1 MDISITPAPL
11 LGLVSAI
18 ASKSDAHRLLICA
31 ALSDKKTVLKIPERS
46 VDIDT
51 TAQCL
56 AALGAGIEYADGRFS
71 VTPVNGTSGAALDCC
86 ESGSTL
92 RFLLPIAAAISDS
105 ADFTGRGK
113 LPERPIGELVNALR
127 LHGVN
132 FTSDK
137 LPLRIS
143 GHLTGGDF
151 TLPGNVSSQYISGL
165 LMTLPL
171 VGGGTI
177 KLSSSLQSS
186 SYVDMTISTM
196 GRFGVSVIKSENGF
210 TVPAGQKYSSPDV
223 ITADG
228 DWSNAAFFLAAG
240 AIGSTVTV
248 AGLNTDSVQGDKK
261 ILDILRRFGAS
272 VEFSGDS
279 IIVTH
284 APLTGCD
291 IDISDIP
298 DLLPILAVTASFCD
312 GETRF
317 YNGARLRI
325 KESDRL
331 SSVAA
336 LLNSLGGD
344 VTELPD
350 GLIVRKAALHGGIVD
365 GFNDHRIVMSAAIA
379 AAFCEGE
386 VTIKGANAVNK
397 SYPTFFEDYRKLGG
411 IANVI

>member
-1 MDISITPAPL
+1 
-11 LGLVSAI
+11 
-18 ASKSDAHRLLICA
+18 
-31 ALSDKKTVLKIPERS
+31 
-46 VDIDT
+46 
-51 TAQCL
+51 
-56 AALGAGIEYADGRFS
+56 
-71 VTPVNGTSGAALDCC
+71 
-86 ESGSTL
+86 
-92 RFLLPIAAAISDS
+92 
-105 ADFTGRGK
+105 
-113 LPERPIGELVNALR
+113 
-127 LHGVN
+127 
-132 FTSDK
+132 
-137 LPLRIS
+137 
-143 GHLTGGDF
+143 
-151 TLPGNVSSQYISGL
+151 
-165 LMTLPL
+165 MTLPL

-228 DWSNAAFFLAAG
+228 DWSNAAFFLSAG